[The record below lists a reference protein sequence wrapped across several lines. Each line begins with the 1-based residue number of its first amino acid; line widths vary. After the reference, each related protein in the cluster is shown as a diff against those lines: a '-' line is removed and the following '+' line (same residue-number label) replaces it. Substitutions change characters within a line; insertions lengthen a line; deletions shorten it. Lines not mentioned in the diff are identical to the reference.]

1 MYTVDDI
8 LDSFVIFVS
17 KKDFII
23 IYYLI
28 YVFTIF
34 KLRNIKRLISWLW
47 NNYEQSTVALQAR
60 LLGLPR
66 TQTKVLIYA
75 EKTVQDEEL

>member
-1 MYTVDDI
+1 MYSVDDI

-28 YVFTIF
+28 YVFTNF

-47 NNYEQSTVALQAR
+47 NNYEQFTVALQAR
-60 LLGLPR
+60 LLDFPR

-75 EKTVQDEEL
+75 VKKVQDKEL